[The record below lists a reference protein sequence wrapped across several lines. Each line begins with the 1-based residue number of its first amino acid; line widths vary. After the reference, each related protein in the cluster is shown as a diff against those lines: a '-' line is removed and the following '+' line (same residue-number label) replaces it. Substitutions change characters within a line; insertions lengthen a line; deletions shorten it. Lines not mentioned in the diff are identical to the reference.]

1 MKLKVALI
9 SLGCDKNLVDS
20 EYMLG
25 SLLEKGYLITSK
37 IGDADIII
45 INTCGFINSAKE
57 ESINTILEMAEY
69 KKKSKCKLL
78 IATGCLSQRYGDQL
92 LKEIP
97 ELDAVIG
104 TGDFLKLPDL
114 IEQVKVSRLNIT
126 GNKTVIDYD
135 IKKRVNTLKYISYVK
150 IAEGCN
156 NRCSYCAIPLIKG
169 PYKSRPMES
178 IKEEVEFL
186 VSRGIKEINIVA
198 QDTTSYG
205 IDIYGK
211 PSLPELLK
219 KLTDVQGEFWIRVLY
234 AYPTH
239 INDELLE
246 IISFSPKI
254 AKYLDIPLQ
263 HISDRILR
271 LMNRPTNSEEIKKLI
286 EKVRN
291 VVPDIALRT
300 TFIVGFPTETESD
313 FRELINFIK
322 TYQFDR
328 VGAFKYS
335 REEGTYAATL
345 RPQVPEKIKQ
355 KRFDILMRVQQDIS
369 KNKNE
374 KLVGSILTVLAENY
388 DSKRKLFIGR
398 SQKDAPEVDGTVIF
412 TADKCEPGQFCKVKV
427 TKAFEYD
434 LYGEAVQIP

>member
-219 KLTDVQGEFWIRVLY
+219 KTDGCTRRIL
-234 AYPTH
+234 
-239 INDELLE
+239 DKG
-246 IISFSPKI
+246 IIC
-254 AKYLDIPLQ
+254 
-263 HISDRILR
+263 ISD
-271 LMNRPTNSEEIKKLI
+271 SH
-286 EKVRN
+286 
-291 VVPDIALRT
+291 
-300 TFIVGFPTETESD
+300 
-313 FRELINFIK
+313 
-322 TYQFDR
+322 
-328 VGAFKYS
+328 
-335 REEGTYAATL
+335 
-345 RPQVPEKIKQ
+345 
-355 KRFDILMRVQQDIS
+355 KR
-369 KNKNE
+369 
-374 KLVGSILTVLAENY
+374 
-388 DSKRKLFIGR
+388 
-398 SQKDAPEVDGTVIF
+398 
-412 TADKCEPGQFCKVKV
+412 
-427 TKAFEYD
+427 
-434 LYGEAVQIP
+434 

>member
-1 MKLKVALI
+1 
-9 SLGCDKNLVDS
+9 
-20 EYMLG
+20 
-25 SLLEKGYLITSK
+25 
-37 IGDADIII
+37 
-45 INTCGFINSAKE
+45 
-57 ESINTILEMAEY
+57 
-69 KKKSKCKLL
+69 
-78 IATGCLSQRYGDQL
+78 
-92 LKEIP
+92 
-97 ELDAVIG
+97 
-104 TGDFLKLPDL
+104 
-114 IEQVKVSRLNIT
+114 
-126 GNKTVIDYD
+126 
-135 IKKRVNTLKYISYVK
+135 
-150 IAEGCN
+150 
-156 NRCSYCAIPLIKG
+156 
-169 PYKSRPMES
+169 
-178 IKEEVEFL
+178 
-186 VSRGIKEINIVA
+186 
-198 QDTTSYG
+198 
-205 IDIYGK
+205 
-211 PSLPELLK
+211 
-219 KLTDVQGEFWIRVLY
+219 
-234 AYPTH
+234 
-239 INDELLE
+239 
-246 IISFSPKI
+246 
-254 AKYLDIPLQ
+254 
-263 HISDRILR
+263 
-271 LMNRPTNSEEIKKLI
+271 MNRPTNSEEIKKLI